1 VSLALESSR
10 AASIVCRK
18 VACSQEDFDC
28 RTKKMSLQKKKEK
41 MKKLNVQSETKSIL
55 KSEEFC

>member
-1 VSLALESSR
+1 VSLALESSQ

-18 VACSQEDFDC
+18 VACSQEDFNC
-28 RTKKMSLQKKKEK
+28 RTKKMSLQEKKER
-41 MKKLNVQSETKSIL
+41 KKEGNFQSETKLIL